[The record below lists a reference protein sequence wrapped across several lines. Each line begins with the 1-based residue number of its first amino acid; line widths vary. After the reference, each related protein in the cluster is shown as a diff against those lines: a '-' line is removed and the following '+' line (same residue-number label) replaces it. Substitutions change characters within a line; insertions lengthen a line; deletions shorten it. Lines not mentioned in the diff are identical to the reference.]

1 MERGHAP
8 AVGEMLAFG
17 LTHTAELGRSFRAI
31 DVGCGNGWVV
41 RQCRDALLLPRRRG
55 GRCTCDDREGQAH

>member
-17 LTHTAELGRSFRAI
+17 LTRTAELGRSFRAI

-41 RQCRDALLLPRRRG
+41 RQLAAMPFCSTPKGWTVRLR
-55 GRCTCDDREGQAH
+55 